1 MSRWLLGFTLLWAC
15 LAGCYQHIPSPDLWW
30 LLADGRLI
38 SQTGSIPSTDP
49 FSWTAQGLPWHN
61 DQWLAGWLSFQVYRV
76 AGLEGLHLVKTAL
89 LVLGLGLLL
98 DTGRRLRQD
107 GQVGWLAPALAIT
120 LLSADGAH
128 FFDVRAYL
136 FTYLGLAVL
145 WRWLQLRERLH
156 PGTVFALFCIWANL
170 HGGVSSGLLLLGM
183 ECLVQRRAHLV
194 KMTLLAF
201 LAACCN
207 PSGIWLLL
215 HPLRLLG
222 SPWGL
227 YLNEWA
233 PLWRRPDEFA
243 PLLLNLACWL
253 VWGLAARPRW
263 QKTDAVL
270 LLFGLF
276 SLTGWRHIPLFA
288 LLALPR
294 WCRHL
299 KGPAWA
305 WQVSCAALILWAGLR
320 PLSLADP
327 NQSLQTDG
335 RDWFPRQF
343 CDRLAGTPDLPKKL
357 FHPYGLG
364 GYLLWRDFEVCI
376 DGRAVQVYPWET
388 YKNYL
393 LAALPKQSEGQ
404 GQDPEPARLR
414 FDQYCREH
422 DVQAAL
428 LFTRQKE
435 AGLWLVQGNKRWR
448 PVYSDDLVTL
458 VVTEEVRSFRQSR

>member
-1 MSRWLLGFTLLWAC
+1 MSRWLLGLTLLWAC
-15 LAGCYQHIPSPDLWW
+15 LAACYQQIPSPDLWW

-38 SQTGSIPSTDP
+38 SQTGSIPTVDP

-61 DQWLAGWLSFQVYRV
+61 DQWLAGWLTFQVYRV
-76 AGLEGLHLVKTAL
+76 TGLEGLHLLKAL
-89 LVLGLGLLL
+89 MITLSLGLLL
-98 DTGRRLRQD
+98 DTGRRLRKD
-107 GQVGWLAPALAIT
+107 GQIGWLAPALAIT
-120 LLSADGAH
+120 LASADGAH

-136 FTYLGLAVL
+136 FTYLGLALL
-145 WRWLQLRERLH
+145 WRWLQLKETLH
-156 PGTVFALFCIWANL
+156 PAAVFVLFAVWANL
-170 HGGVSSGLLLLGM
+170 HGGVSSGLLLLGL
-183 ECLVQRRAHLV
+183 ECLIRRRTHLA

-201 LAACCN
+201 VAACCN

-215 HPLRLLG
+215 HPFRLLG

-233 PLWRRPDEFA
+233 PLWRRPDKFA
-243 PLLLNLACWL
+243 PLLINLACWL
-253 VWGLAARPRW
+253 VWGLVARPRW
-263 QKTDAVL
+263 QKADAVL
-270 LLFGLF
+270 LLFGCF

-294 WCRHL
+294 WCLHL
-299 KGPAWA
+299 KGPSQA
-305 WQVSCAALILWAGLR
+305 WQACCGALLLWGGLK
-320 PLSLADP
+320 PLWLADP
-327 NQSLQTDG
+327 AQSREQEY
-335 RDWFPRQF
+335 FPQRA
-343 CDRLAGTPDLPKKL
+343 CTALADLPEVPRKL

-364 GYLLWRDFEVCI
+364 GYLLWRGFQVCV

-388 YKNYL
+388 YKSYL
-393 LAALPKQSEGQ
+393 LAALPKQSEGE
-404 GQDPEPARLR
+404 DPQPARQR

-458 VVTEEVRSFRQSR
+458 VVTEQVQSFRR